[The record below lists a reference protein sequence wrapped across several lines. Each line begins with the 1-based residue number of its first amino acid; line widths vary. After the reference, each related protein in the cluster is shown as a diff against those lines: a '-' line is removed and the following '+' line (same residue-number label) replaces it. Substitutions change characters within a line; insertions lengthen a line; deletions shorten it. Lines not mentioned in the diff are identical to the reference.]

1 LTKGKTGG
9 QKGDLLE
16 MLIFNLTIHHLWGR
30 VLGKF
35 QEDRVRVYVDDGYIK
50 TKLSVDLQVL
60 VDLQDVF
67 KEDAGLDL
75 NVAKT
80 VILPVH
86 GVTQKAVFD
95 VAHNII
101 VDNPILTHLRVE
113 IVLHSFSPD
122 TGPHVITMS

>member
-1 LTKGKTGG
+1 
-9 QKGDLLE
+9 
-16 MLIFNLTIHHLWGR
+16 M
-30 VLGKF
+30 
-35 QEDRVRVYVDDGYIK
+35 RVYVDDGYIK

-67 KEDAGLDL
+67 KEDAGL
-75 NVAKT
+75 
-80 VILPVH
+80 
-86 GVTQKAVFD
+86 
-95 VAHNII
+95 